1 MPDVCLT
8 RPTTEMWVASTAYDQ
23 FTQVL
28 ARSDTLINWIY
39 CLTPPGCCDDDH
51 TTEAHTAPFRE
62 TPEDCT

>member
-8 RPTTEMWVASTAYDQ
+8 RPTTEMWETASDNQIALLNGHLLFLFDW
-23 FTQVL
+23 VH
-28 ARSDTLINWIY
+28 

-62 TPEDCT
+62 TPEDCG